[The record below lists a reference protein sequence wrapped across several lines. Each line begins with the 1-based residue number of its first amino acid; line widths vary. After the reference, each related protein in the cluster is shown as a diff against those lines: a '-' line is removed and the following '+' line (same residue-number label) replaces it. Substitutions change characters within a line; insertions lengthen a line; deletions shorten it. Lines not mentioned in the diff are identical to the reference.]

1 MSTKTLNGSCL
12 CGKITYALDLPASEP
27 NPKIVACHCTSC
39 KKYTGSA
46 FSSNLMLS
54 PSSIRYTSSTKP
66 SIFTDNSTDSG
77 NPLARALCSEC
88 GSHFTSSPQDAPT
101 WTALKWGTLD
111 EEARAQCNELGGEIY
126 CKRRDGW
133 VDGLV
138 KGGEERFKA
147 EGMS

>member
-1 MSTKTLNGSCL
+1 MLS
-12 CGKITYALDLPASEP
+12 IQ
-27 NPKIVACHCTSC
+27 IVACHCTSC
-39 KKYTGSA
+39 KKYTGSP

-54 PSSIRYTSSTKP
+54 PSSIRYTSSTQP
-66 SIFTDNSTDSG
+66 SIFTDKSADSG

-88 GSHFTSSPQDAPT
+88 GSHFTSSPQGAS

-111 EEARAQCNELGGEIY
+111 EEARAQCGEFGGEIY

-138 KGGEERFKA
+138 KDGEGLIKA